1 MKIQGMD
8 FKNGELV
15 IYADYG
21 RSAHAGAGGCFQ
33 VVDIRL
39 DKNSLLGKLNIEQG
53 HHYFNKS
60 EIARDLKVEL
70 NEINIIEV

>member
-1 MKIQGMD
+1 MEIQGMD
-8 FKNGELV
+8 FENGELV
-15 IYADYG
+15 IYADYS
-21 RSAHAGAGGCFQ
+21 RSAHAGAEGCFQ

-39 DKNSLLGKLNIEQG
+39 NENSLLGKLNIDQG

-60 EIARDLKVEL
+60 EIAKDLNVEL